1 MKNFFWIA
9 FVLAAIGI
17 AGATAQAR
25 VHPQMYC
32 WTPDVEFAVACE
44 EEEDEEEPGFIN
56 SRT

>member
-1 MKNFFWIA
+1 MKSYIKVGL
-9 FVLAAIGI
+9 VLSAIGI
-17 AGATAQAR
+17 AGASAQAR

-56 SRT
+56 SRP